1 MIDYESLNSEELK
14 VINNGIGR
22 DEILEFSFLLE
33 SGSVSLSEGL
43 QIMFTETPQNVVL
56 SVDPR

>member
-1 MIDYESLNSEELK
+1 MIEYEFLNSEELK

-22 DEILEFSFLLE
+22 DEILDFSFLLE

-43 QIMFTETPQNVVL
+43 
-56 SVDPR
+56 